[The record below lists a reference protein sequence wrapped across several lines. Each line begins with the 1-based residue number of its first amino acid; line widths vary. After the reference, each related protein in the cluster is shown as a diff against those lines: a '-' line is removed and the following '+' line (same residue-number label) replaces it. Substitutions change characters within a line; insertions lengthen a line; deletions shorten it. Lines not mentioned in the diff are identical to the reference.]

1 VWPWYNLTI
10 ESTSWSIAC
19 NEVRGPDM
27 AESSSRRGLL
37 TALGVLMIV
46 AGLVVAVVMWT
57 LGGNRRTD
65 AVEGFARAPVGC
77 DTTLD
82 FVETGEY
89 FVFIESAGQLDEIR
103 GDCDIEGPYDVGSS
117 TPDVEITIVDPDG
130 APVDLDRAVTM
141 LDYDAGGFVGSA
153 AFTIDIAQTD
163 DHVVRVESPD
173 DEVFVVAIG
182 RDPDDGVAALRLGA
196 IALGLVG
203 LLVGAGLIVL
213 GARSARA
220 KVQAP
225 QWAPGP
231 GAPPAPFAPGQVPQ
245 GPPVYGQQ
253 AGPPQYAPSP
263 GQYGQPPQPGQYGQA
278 PPFGAPQYGQAPQ
291 PSPPQYGQ
299 PSPPASPPQAAA
311 PQFGQPAAPSDQ
323 GGAPQYVQ
331 PAPPPPPPSPAPQ
344 APAGQP
350 SIPGQPGWGSEAPTP
365 AAPMVPPHPADSAQP
380 IDWAPQRPAE
390 DARQRPEP
398 DPDPARTEERPPP
411 PPPS

>member
-1 VWPWYNLTI
+1 
-10 ESTSWSIAC
+10 
-19 NEVRGPDM
+19 M
-27 AESSSRRGLL
+27 AQSSSRRGLL

-46 AGLVVAVVMWT
+46 VGLVAAVVMWT
-57 LGGNRRTD
+57 LGGNPATD

-103 GDCDIEGPYDVGSS
+103 GDCDIEGRYDVGSG

-130 APVDLDRAVTM
+130 APVDLDRAVTT
-141 LDYDAGGFVGSA
+141 LDYDEGGFVGSA
-153 AFTIDIAQTD
+153 AFTIDIAETD
-163 DHVVRVESPD
+163 DHVVRVESAD

-182 RDPDDGVAALRLGA
+182 RDPADGVAALRLGA
-196 IALGLVG
+196 VALGLVG
-203 LLVGAGLIVL
+203 LLVGAGLIVI
-213 GARSARA
+213 GARGARA

-263 GQYGQPPQPGQYGQA
+263 GQYGQPPQPPQPGQYGQA
-278 PPFGAPQYGQAPQ
+278 PPFAAPQYGQAPQ
-291 PSPPQYGQ
+291 PPPQYGQ
-299 PSPPASPPQAAA
+299 Q
-311 PQFGQPAAPSDQ
+311 
-323 GGAPQYVQ
+323 
-331 PAPPPPPPSPAPQ
+331 PPPPPPQ

-365 AAPMVPPHPADSAQP
+365 AAPAAPPHPADGAQP
-380 IDWAPQRPAE
+380 MDWAPQRPAE
-390 DARQRPEP
+390 DPRRRREP
-398 DPDPARTEERPPP
+398 DPDPSRTEERPPP